1 MKREKSSA
9 RYLVRVGFE
18 KENQMIKAELKDKN
32 VSVEVKGSSENCMI
46 ELVSIMTSLLDK
58 SSVDVDDLAYAV
70 ALATLMAGGT
80 CIITADHGNAELMF
94 DEKGS

>member
-1 MKREKSSA
+1 
-9 RYLVRVGFE
+9 
-18 KENQMIKAELKDKN
+18 MIKAELKDKN

-70 ALATLMAGGT
+70 ALA
-80 CIITADHGNAELMF
+80 IEVK
-94 DEKGS
+94 EKIDRGKILRESFIDKLFE